1 MTAAMVYAA
10 TMLAKVRSFFLERD
24 GRAEATDGRHSQDE
38 LQLAAAALM
47 VEAARLDG
55 TFDETERVYIGS
67 VLHQRFGLD
76 SDQTELLIEAAAGTV
91 DSIPEIYG
99 FTKTIRDHFSHDER
113 IVMLQMLWEVAY
125 ADGELHDYEASLLRQ
140 VAGLLYV
147 TDQESGIARK
157 RARERL
163 QI

>member
-1 MTAAMVYAA
+1 
-10 TMLAKVRSFFLERD
+10 
-24 GRAEATDGRHSQDE
+24 
-38 LQLAAAALM
+38 M

-55 TFDETERVYIGS
+55 TFDETERVYIRS
-67 VLHQRFGLD
+67 VLHQRFALD
-76 SDQTELLIEAAAGTV
+76 SDQTELLIEAAAETV

-147 TDQESGIARK
+147 TDQESGIARN

-163 QI
+163 QV

>member
-1 MTAAMVYAA
+1 MVYAA
-10 TMLAKVRSFFLERD
+10 FMLAKVRSFFLERG

-55 TFDETERVYIGS
+55 TFDETERVHVGS
-67 VLHQRFGLD
+67 VLRQRFALD
-76 SDQTELLIEAAAGTV
+76 SDQTELLIEAAAETV
-91 DSIPEIYG
+91 DAIPEIYG
-99 FTKTIRDHFSHDER
+99 FTRTIRDHFSHDER
-113 IVMLQMLWEVAY
+113 IAMLQMLWEVAY

-163 QI
+163 EN

>member
-76 SDQTELLIEAAAGTV
+76 SDQTELLIEAAAETV

-113 IVMLQMLWEVAY
+113 IVMLQMLWEIAY

>member
-10 TMLAKVRSFFLERD
+10 FMLSKVRSFFVERG

-67 VLHQRFGLD
+67 VLHQRFALD
-76 SDQTELLIEAAAGTV
+76 SDQTELLIEAAAETV

-147 TDQESGIARK
+147 TDQESGTARK

-163 QI
+163 EI

>member
-1 MTAAMVYAA
+1 MVYVAP
-10 TMLAKVRSFFLERD
+10 MLAEVRNFLLERG
-24 GRAEATDGRHSQDE
+24 GRAEAADGRHSQDE

-55 TFDETERVYIGS
+55 AFDETERAHISS
-67 VLHQRFGLD
+67 VLRQRFELD
-76 SDQTELLIEAAAGTV
+76 ADETELLIDAAVGKV
-91 DSIPEIYG
+91 DAIPEIYG
-99 FTKTIRDHFSHDER
+99 FTRTIRDHFSHDER
-113 IVMLQMLWEVAY
+113 IAMLQMLWEVAY

-163 QI
+163 ES

>member
-1 MTAAMVYAA
+1 
-10 TMLAKVRSFFLERD
+10 MLAKVRTFLLQRA
-24 GRAEATDGRHSQDE
+24 GQAEAADGRHSHDE

-55 TFDETERVYIGS
+55 SIDETEHARMSAI
-67 VLHQRFGLD
+67 LRQRFELD
-76 SDQTELLIEAAAGTV
+76 DEEARLLIDTAVGTV
-91 DSIPEIYG
+91 DAIPEIYG
-99 FTKTIRDHFSHDER
+99 FTRTIRDHFSHDER
-113 IVMLQMLWEVAY
+113 IAMLEMLWEVAY
-125 ADGELHDYEASLLRQ
+125 ADGILHDYEASLLRQ

-163 QI
+163 ER

>member
-1 MTAAMVYAA
+1 MYYAA
-10 TMLAKVRSFFLERD
+10 PMLAKVRNFLLERG
-24 GRAEATDGRHSQDE
+24 GRAEATDGRHSHDE

-55 TFDETERVYIGS
+55 AFDNEERAHIGEILQQRFDLGVDET
-67 VLHQRFGLD
+67 Q
-76 SDQTELLIEAAAGTV
+76 LLIDAAVGTV
-91 DSIPEIYG
+91 DAIPEIYG
-99 FTKTIRDHFSHDER
+99 FTRTVRDHFSHEER
-113 IVMLQMLWEVAY
+113 IAMLQMLWEVAY
-125 ADGELHDYEASLLRQ
+125 IDGELHDYEASLLRQ

-163 QI
+163 EN